1 VPLAAT
7 LVYGHLSQL
16 LALEQNSRPQI
27 SRDARCGNAKGP
39 DCGTP
44 PGTRATVLESRGTDN
59 A

>member
-1 VPLAAT
+1 MPLAAT

-16 LALEQNSRPQI
+16 PALEQKSPQI